1 VPLLTSFTIG
11 ASEPSVPGQNTAGR
25 LTLSAP
31 AVSPVVVTL
40 TASDNQAV
48 TVPPS
53 ITVSG
58 GAVMATV
65 PILTRR
71 VPADTD
77 VTVTASANDSSVTS
91 SLRVGS
97 ESFLAYAS
105 PPGDSIG
112 QGLSRRMN
120 AADFALNATT
130 SAALNGIAVTSS
142 ARSGS
147 TAGSWTLILSVPT
160 GSELRPGFFY
170 GDALTSP
177 SGGRPGLQF
186 NSAGRFCSSGAGS
199 FVIVDLAFGVDP
211 HGPVVDRL
219 HAQFTES
226 CQDQPPITGEVY
238 LSR

>member
-1 VPLLTSFTIG
+1 MPSLRSRRVHRLALSATLGTVLVLSGCGGGGEKSPTAPSPPTTPGSAVPLLTSFTIG

-97 ESFLAYAS
+97 
-105 PPGDSIG
+105 
-112 QGLSRRMN
+112 
-120 AADFALNATT
+120 
-130 SAALNGIAVTSS
+130 
-142 ARSGS
+142 
-147 TAGSWTLILSVPT
+147 
-160 GSELRPGFFY
+160 
-170 GDALTSP
+170 
-177 SGGRPGLQF
+177 
-186 NSAGRFCSSGAGS
+186 
-199 FVIVDLAFGVDP
+199 
-211 HGPVVDRL
+211 
-219 HAQFTES
+219 
-226 CQDQPPITGEVY
+226 
-238 LSR
+238 